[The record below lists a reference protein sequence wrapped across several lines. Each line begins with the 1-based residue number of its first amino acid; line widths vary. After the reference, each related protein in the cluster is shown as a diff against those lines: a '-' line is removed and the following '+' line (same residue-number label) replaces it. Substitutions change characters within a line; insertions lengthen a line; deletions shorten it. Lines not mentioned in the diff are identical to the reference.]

1 MWQVSPI
8 RGSCARAAK
17 PPPAIGQLAA
27 PPKATLVDQI
37 TNWLYCGEN
46 LPALMRRLVLGFRVI
61 AQTNRDGW
69 VLTES
74 ATAHI
79 SLVGAP

>member
-1 MWQVSPI
+1 MVWLKKVLIYRHSLMQ
-8 RGSCARAAK
+8 K
-17 PPPAIGQLAA
+17 PQNKLKNNRP
-27 PPKATLVDQI
+27 
-37 TNWLYCGEN
+37 
-46 LPALMRRLVLGFRVI
+46 RLVLGFRVI
-61 AQTNRDGW
+61 AQTNRDDW